1 MSTRLWALATVLC
14 TVASCGA
21 DTATKNSETG
31 AGGYQEM
38 PWTDS
43 WLEGEA
49 ERYLRDSD
57 FRRQVMKDS
66 LTNKENFYAQSR
78 LRSYGLVDS
87 GWDQLPAWNPRTQQ
101 IDTLFVDGLIA
112 GKPVELSQPK
122 PLWDG
127 TIPSKLADWVT
138 LGRRVFFEYPLRAEI
153 YAEHGLRS
161 SERSKRLGLFANRE
175 GIWPGVIA
183 FEDFEGKAAIGITC
197 ALCHVAE
204 KDGQMIVGQARRKLD
219 YGEMRLTY
227 FRDTGIFV
235 PDDLKRRMASWG
247 PGRADI
253 TQDDDED
260 PVAIVDLWGI
270 RDHEYL
276 TQSGTIRHV
285 HPATV
290 AIRQET
296 QFMHASEEMVRP
308 PRALAW
314 ALTMYLYSIE
324 PPTKNVPPSTILAS
338 GQRLFGEYCNHC
350 HSDSNFA
357 GKPVSAQSI
366 GTDMALAGGQARGT
380 GLYRPSPLTRVGD
393 AAPYFHDGTVETLES
408 LLDKNRLIPGHLYGV
423 DLKPEEKRD
432 LLVFLRSL

>member
-1 MSTRLWALATVLC
+1 MRYRALAALLLL
-14 TVASCGA
+14 ASCRAEAGNKA
-21 DTATKNSETG
+21 TG
-31 AGGYQEM
+31 AIAGTYQEM

-78 LRSYGLVDS
+78 LRSYGLVDR
-87 GWDQLPAWNPRTQQ
+87 GWDKLPAWNPRIQR

-112 GKPVELSQPK
+112 GKPVELSQAK

-127 TIPSKLADWVT
+127 TIPTKLSAWVA
-138 LGRRVFFEYPLRAEI
+138 LGRRVFFEYPLRAEVF
-153 YAEHGLRS
+153 AEHGLRS
-161 SERSKRLGLFANRE
+161 SERSKRLGLFANQK

-183 FEDFEGKAAIGITC
+183 FEDFEGKPALGITC

-204 KDGQMIVGQARRKLD
+204 KDGKMVVGQARRQLD

-235 PDDLKRRMASWG
+235 SEDLKRRMAGWG

-285 HPATV
+285 HPAAL

-308 PRALAW
+308 PRPLAW
-314 ALTMYLYSIE
+314 ALAMYLYSIE
-324 PPTKNVPPSTILAS
+324 PPPAKTSHDPNSLGS
-338 GQRLFGEYCNHC
+338 GHRLFDKHCNHC
-350 HSDSNFA
+350 HSDANFA
-357 GKPVSAQSI
+357 GKPVSAVSI

-393 AAPYFHDGTVETLES
+393 AAPYFHDGTVESLES
-408 LLDKNRLIPGHLYGV
+408 LLDENRDVPGHLYGV
-423 DLKPEEKRD
+423 DLGAKEKRD